1 MSVLGVIAARGG
13 SKSIPKKSIAP
24 LVGRPMLAY
33 SCEAA
38 LNAEKLDRVILSTDD
53 EEIAEVGR
61 ANGVDVPFMRPG
73 ELALDDTLMPAVL
86 NHALDWADGEGMNV
100 TAVVLLQAT
109 SPLRKAC
116 HIDDAV
122 RLFFDQSADTV
133 VSLEEVPHQ
142 FNPISV
148 MNLDES
154 GHATLYQQNSKVIM
168 RRQEKPTV
176 YGRNGPAVLV
186 MRPQV
191 LRQGG
196 LYGETT
202 LGYVMDRISS
212 IDIDHPQDLIMAE
225 AILCLPKLEG
235 L

>member
-100 TAVVLLQAT
+100 TAVV
-109 SPLRKAC
+109 
-116 HIDDAV
+116 
-122 RLFFDQSADTV
+122 
-133 VSLEEVPHQ
+133 
-142 FNPISV
+142 
-148 MNLDES
+148 
-154 GHATLYQQNSKVIM
+154 
-168 RRQEKPTV
+168 
-176 YGRNGPAVLV
+176 
-186 MRPQV
+186 
-191 LRQGG
+191 
-196 LYGETT
+196 
-202 LGYVMDRISS
+202 
-212 IDIDHPQDLIMAE
+212 
-225 AILCLPKLEG
+225 
-235 L
+235 